1 MFSRRLS
8 RRSELRLAAALTQ
21 LRVADWSA
29 GGGAGFGGGSRG
41 GVAGEAQA
49 EGGGGEE
56 QQADQQHSHQ
66 LQEQAEGA
74 VQEGADELGLGEATQ
89 SF

>member
-21 LRVADWSA
+21 LRVADGSA
-29 GGGAGFGGGSRG
+29 GSGAGFGGGSHG

-56 QQADQQHSHQ
+56 QADQQHSHQ